1 MKSKECNYYL
11 TMELNALIMA
21 GGEGK
26 RFWPLS
32 KKSTPKQFLSLI
44 GEKSL
49 IRQTVDRILPII
61 PIHRI
66 YVVTGEIYAE
76 QTLEHIP
83 ELPRENLI
91 LEPYG
96 RNTAPCIAYGTL
108 KIDKVNKDS
117 VTIVLPA
124 DHVIGDDEEFRNAL
138 SFASTMANT
147 KLDNNEYP
155 LITLGVTPTC
165 PETGYGYIKETDQS
179 VASNANYNAFKV
191 HEFTEKP
198 DLKTAISFINQGGYC
213 WNSGI
218 FIWKTSSILSAFA
231 KIIPEWYDFFDEIS
245 NNLDQISEKGAI
257 TAFFDSISGGSID
270 KIILEHSDN
279 TVVIPINFP
288 WSDVGSW
295 YALDQYLRVNDRDN
309 IAKGKVVSIDSSG
322 CLVFGKEKLIALV
335 GVEDLV
341 IVESEDSILVLNK
354 NKSQDVKKVLE
365 EIDKITK

>member
-1 MKSKECNYYL
+1 
-11 TMELNALIMA
+11 MELNALIMA

-49 IRQTVDRILPII
+49 LRETVDRILPII

-76 QTLEHIP
+76 QTLEHLP
-83 ELPRENLI
+83 ELPKENLI

-117 VTIVLPA
+117 ITIVLPA
-124 DHVIGDDEEFRNAL
+124 DHVIGDEEEFRNAL
-138 SFASTMANT
+138 QFAANVANT
-147 KLDNNEYP
+147 KLNNEEFP
-155 LITLGVTPTC
+155 LITLGVTPTI
-165 PETGYGYIKETDQS
+165 PETGYGYIKETTIKI
-179 VASNANYNAFKV
+179 ASSETYNAYKV
-191 HEFTEKP
+191 EKFIEKP
-198 DLKTAISFINQGGYC
+198 DLKTAIGFIDQGGYY

-218 FIWKTSSILSAFA
+218 FVWKTSSILSAFS
-231 KIIPEWYDFFDEIS
+231 KIMPEWNDFFDDIS
-245 NNLDQISEKGAI
+245 NNLDEISEKDTV
-257 TAFFDSISGGSID
+257 TAFFDYISGGSID
-270 KIILEHSDN
+270 KLILEHSDN
-279 TVVIPINFP
+279 TAVIPVGFH

-295 YALDQYLRVNDRDN
+295 SALDDYLRKNDRDN
-309 IAKGKVVSIDSSG
+309 VIKGNAISVDSSG
-322 CLVFGKEKLIALV
+322 CLVLGRDKFIALV

-341 IVESEDSILVLNK
+341 VVESEDSFLVLNK
-354 NKSQDVKKVLE
+354 NKSQDVKKIL
-365 EIDKITK
+365 DKINKISK